1 MYTTSKQICG
11 KPCHTALNSWHRFNQ
26 GYQLEDAAKALTIM
40 SISNSQN
47 EGRFPDTG
55 ATQHMTS
62 DNGKLIDCK
71 PYFGSDK
78 IMVGN
83 GQKLNIT
90 HTGNTILHTGKN
102 VVKLENVLVVPDIKK
117 NLISVSQLT
126 SDLPYLFEFTENG
139 FVIKNRETGMVIAKG
154 NRNGGLYSLEQNQE
168 MALYSTRFRATNDA
182 IWHQRLGHP
191 HMKIV
196 NYLRNNKFISVSEQI
211 GKDFLCE
218 SCQLGKSCRL
228 PFLNIDDYCLE
239 PISKIHCD
247 LWGPAPV

>member
-1 MYTTSKQICG
+1 MNCQICG
-11 KPCHTALNSWHRFNQ
+11 KPRHTALNSWHWVNQ
-26 GYQLEDAAKALTIM
+26 GYQLENAAQALAAM

-47 EGRFPDTG
+47 EGWFLDTG

-71 PYFGSDK
+71 PYFGSNK

-126 SDLPYLFEFTENG
+126 SDLPYLFEFTGNG
-139 FVIKNRETGMVIAKG
+139 FVIKEHGNKHGDSKG
-154 NRNGGLYSLEQNQE
+154 E
-168 MALYSTRFRATNDA
+168 
-182 IWHQRLGHP
+182 
-191 HMKIV
+191 
-196 NYLRNNKFISVSEQI
+196 
-211 GKDFLCE
+211 
-218 SCQLGKSCRL
+218 
-228 PFLNIDDYCLE
+228 
-239 PISKIHCD
+239 
-247 LWGPAPV
+247 